1 MIRADWPMEVKMS
14 RKYSWLALAA
24 LLAVFGV
31 LALGDSPLNHRV
43 MLGTLYTAG
52 EMELHPGEYV
62 IAIHSHGP
70 TVQITELST
79 GESQFVLAVVERSLQ
94 TFERTEVVSRREGE
108 VNRIM
113 EIRLGGTTSRI
124 LFE

>member
-1 MIRADWPMEVKMS
+1 MS

-24 LLAVFGV
+24 MFAVFGI
-31 LALGDSPLNHRV
+31 LALGDSPVNHRV
-43 MLGTLYTAG
+43 MLGSLYTAG

-94 TFERTEVVSRREGE
+94 TFERTEVVSRRGRNQPHNGDPPWGHDIQNSFR
-108 VNRIM
+108 VV
-113 EIRLGGTTSRI
+113 TP
-124 LFE
+124 